1 MADITVADVTNSNGT
16 GTFDNLVS
24 AVQTILTK
32 EFKENR
38 ITGTEYSKIFMSSL
52 DSAMN
57 QSMQFILQKD
67 QSAKQVEVLEAQR
80 QLTLVQK
87 QIAEKLGISISY
99 YSQWEV
105 GKRTPAS
112 NNLQKLADIYDVST
126 DYLLGNTDIKSKTL
140 ETDLNKTL
148 DTVRSFDGKP
158 ITDADRETIRE
169 ILKRRQLERE
179 QKADN

>member
-1 MADITVADVTNSNGT
+1 MPQSLYSNLERGIKQ
-16 GTFDNLVS
+16 
-24 AVQTILTK
+24 A
-32 EFKENR
+32 
-38 ITGTEYSKIFMSSL
+38 
-52 DSAMN
+52 N
-57 QSMQFILQKD
+57 QKRLKQFSD
-67 QSAKQVEVLEAQR
+67 F
-80 QLTLVQK
+80 
-87 QIAEKLGISISY
+87 
-99 YSQWEV
+99 
-105 GKRTPAS
+105 
-112 NNLQKLADIYDVST
+112 YDVST